1 MIQKFIIIFFLIQF
15 LSLPSHAKEF
25 RDIQRLNKPAEG
37 VDGESTKIIQPV
49 ENAVVEQAV
58 EEVFS
63 KYNTPEFETLLSDGF
78 YNKDRLTTAIDEKV
92 PHDATM
98 RVLGVRGIET
108 LGQTIQVDSSGAN
121 KLVSTV
127 SVTVRSQLEFS
138 NSSGFQRRDGT
149 NELILRI
156 TQDAPAQ

>member
-1 MIQKFIIIFFLIQF
+1 MIQKIIVVFFLIQF
-15 LSLPSHAKEF
+15 LSLPAHAKEF
-25 RDIQRLNKPAEG
+25 RDIQRLKKPEVEG
-37 VDGESTKIIQPV
+37 EAAKIIQPV
-49 ENAVVEQAV
+49 ESAVVEQAV

-63 KYNTPEFETLLSDGF
+63 KYNTPEFEALLSKGF

-92 PHDATM
+92 SRDATM
-98 RVLGVRGIET
+98 RVLGIRGIET
-108 LGQTIQVDSSGAN
+108 LGQTIQADSSGVN

-127 SVTVRSQLEFS
+127 SVTVRSQMEFS

-156 TQDAPAQ
+156 TQDAPVQ